1 MENTTVVT
9 MKRLLIGS
17 ELQQLKITGYMVE
30 LSCANLGQQ
39 STRRIFADKARDKCE
54 FPSWLINCF
63 TGKLALEEFKTQ
75 RMKILQPFRA

>member
-1 MENTTVVT
+1 

-39 STRRIFADKARDKCE
+39 STHEESLQI
-54 FPSWLINCF
+54 
-63 TGKLALEEFKTQ
+63 KLEISLNSLAG
-75 RMKILQPFRA
+75 

>member
-1 MENTTVVT
+1 

-39 STRRIFADKARDKCE
+39 STHEESLQIKLEIRFE

-63 TGKLALEEFKTQ
+63 IGKL
-75 RMKILQPFRA
+75 R